1 MTFFS
6 IYKKFEKKL
15 FNAIWSTLL
24 DTLHRL
30 YTFQKFNLIKRKI
43 FTQNKKTKNPISN
56 PLSLPVSKQSGSRV
70 PRVLSA
76 AKPVSSSPVLRLPI
90 PAPIPVLLHP
100 LRRHPTL
107 SRGDRNSSWAE
118 GPASRSAPPV
128 ASRGHRLSAGWET
141 GESGIRT
148 PGARDRPSRGSSRTP
163 CCVVSVRAPRPPT
176 GRRRA
181 PRRTES
187 PCTPR
192 WPARK
197 RCRGPSGPPVR
208 LLLLLHHHRIPSRRS
223 SCGT

>member
-1 MTFFS
+1 MKF
-6 IYKKFEKKL
+6 KKK
-15 FNAIWSTLL
+15 NA
-24 DTLHRL
+24 
-30 YTFQKFNLIKRKI
+30 
-43 FTQNKKTKNPISN
+43 ISN
-56 PLSLPVSKQSGSRV
+56 PLLCLPVSKQWGSRV

-76 AKPVSSSPVLRLPI
+76 GKPVSSSPVHRLPL
-90 PAPIPVLLHP
+90 PAPIPVLLRPPRH
-100 LRRHPTL
+100 HPTL
-107 SRGDRNSSWAE
+107 SRGDRSSSWA
-118 GPASRSAPPV
+118 GGLASRSAPQA
-128 ASRGHRLSAGWET
+128 ASRGHRLSVGWET
-141 GESGIRT
+141 GESGTRT
-148 PGARDRPSRGSSRTP
+148 PGARDRPSRGSSRTL

-208 LLLLLHHHRIPSRRS
+208 LLLLLLLLHHHRIPSRWS